1 MVNVTAQMDEP
12 GGTHMHVYAPTEGNP
27 DTLANVEVNMSDSI
41 KNSAVPENPI
51 RQQGLNKTHE
61 SCPTGGVPRGQ
72 LIRIRA
78 YDEPIN
84 LFVLHPLARAE
95 EPIRSGMSIP
105 DFLPYVLGPHLAG
118 SL

>member
-1 MVNVTAQMDEP
+1 
-12 GGTHMHVYAPTEGNP
+12 
-27 DTLANVEVNMSDSI
+27 
-41 KNSAVPENPI
+41 VPENPI